1 MRTRRSG
8 EGRSLVSRPAGGI
21 PSLAAITTLTAL
33 FATAAALPAPARAA
47 PQLFGSD
54 LTHAADQAPFGVCS
68 MVLGSPTPCTLSAEA
83 FAPANTLGTA
93 EPIDG
98 IITSFSIRTMFPTSV
113 TFRLVKDNG
122 AGTAGTGAGTG
133 PTVTL
138 AGTNAVETFP
148 AHLPGLAGDFVG
160 INASDGATALNC
172 SVSFMGGELMWAP
185 LVDGAAPTSEFANGG
200 CEMEIQATV
209 VPYVHALTVVPS
221 SFGFG
226 ARNVNAGAT
235 PAQSF
240 TVTNTGNANLNFASV
255 ALTGPD
261 FSQFKFVGDGCVAP
275 VVPGG
280 TCVVSIDFA
289 PTTVGGKSADLHLTD
304 NASGSPQNIVIT
316 GTGVVPPVAPPQQ
329 LKLRL
334 QVKPRSF
341 SVRRYKK
348 VQLVYD
354 LNATA
359 PIKLSLSRELRGY
372 EVSVHGKARCSRKKP
387 QGVKRPKRCT
397 ILARTKTFSLSGKP
411 GHSTVALRSLAKAS
425 YFAPGAYLL
434 KGTALAP
441 NGSYLQSATQ
451 RVTLQARS

>member
-8 EGRSLVSRPAGGI
+8 EGRSLFSRPAAGVL
-21 PSLAAITTLTAL
+21 SLAAIATLTAL
-33 FATAAALPAPARAA
+33 LATAAALPAPAQAT

-54 LTHAADQAPFGVCS
+54 LTRAANQTAFGVCS
-68 MVLGSPTPCTLSAEA
+68 GVLGSPTPCTLSAEA
-83 FAPANTLGTA
+83 FIPANTLGTT

-122 AGTAGTGAGTG
+122 AGTAGTGDGTG

-148 AHLPGLAGDFVG
+148 AHLEGHAGDFVG
-160 INASDGATALNC
+160 INASDGATTLNC
-172 SVSFMGGELMWAP
+172 STPIAQGQLIWVP
-185 LVDGAAPTSEFANGG
+185 LIDGAAPTSEFANGG

-209 VPYVHALTVVPS
+209 VPAVHALTVAPS
-221 SFGFG
+221 TFDFGV
-226 ARNVNAGAT
+226 RNVSTGAT
-235 PAQSF
+235 PAQGF
-240 TVTNTGNANLNFASV
+240 AVTNTGNANLNFASV

-275 VVPGG
+275 VAPGG
-280 TCVVSIDFA
+280 TCVVSIDFS
-289 PTTVGGKSADLHLTD
+289 PTTPGSKSADLHLTD
-304 NASGSPQNIVIT
+304 NASGSPQNIAIT
-316 GTGVVPPVAPPQQ
+316 GTGIVPPVTPPQQ

-341 SVRRYKK
+341 SVRKYKK

-359 PIKLSLSRELRGY
+359 PIKLSLSRELPGY
-372 EVSVHGKARCSRKKP
+372 QVSAHGKTRCGRKKP
-387 QGVKRPKRCT
+387 RGVKRPKRCT
-397 ILARTKTFSLSGKP
+397 ILARTKTFSRSGKP
-411 GHSTVALRSLAKAS
+411 GHSGVALRSLAKAS
-425 YFAPGAYLL
+425 YFTPGAYLL
-434 KGTALAP
+434 TGTALAP
-441 NGSYLQSATQ
+441 NGGFTQSATQ